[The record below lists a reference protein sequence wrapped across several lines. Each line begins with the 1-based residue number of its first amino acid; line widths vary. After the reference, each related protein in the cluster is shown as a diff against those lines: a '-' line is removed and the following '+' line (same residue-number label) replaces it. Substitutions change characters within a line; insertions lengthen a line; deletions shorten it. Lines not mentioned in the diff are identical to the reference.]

1 MSLPKKKS
9 WNSLSEFKAH
19 IEKKEKVVYFD
30 GWQLITKTTRYTM
43 TNSTVRISKPED
55 KL

>member
-1 MSLPKKKS
+1 MSLPKNKT
-9 WNSLSEFKAH
+9 WHSLSDLKSYV
-19 IEKKEKVVYFD
+19 EKKEKIVYFD

-43 TNSTVRISKPED
+43 ANGTVRISKPED